1 LSVGFR
7 NVSSTTP
14 GIPGDLGNVL
24 PLGIPSVQM
33 GQPMPRQQA
42 PLPGLGNS
50 GPAMPAANNAEMWD
64 ATPQQAELEAQRAM
78 EVEAERAREVEMVER
93 RAREQ
98 AEVERAKEL
107 ELERMERVRL
117 EEERERLAVERRQL
131 EELRRQ
137 QEQVCVL
144 LTFDLFSTAQLT
156 AEPSTAHC

>member
-1 LSVGFR
+1 M
-7 NVSSTTP
+7 
-14 GIPGDLGNVL
+14 L
-24 PLGIPSVQM
+24 PLGMPSVQM

-42 PLPGLGNS
+42 PLPGQGNS
-50 GPAMPAANNAEMWD
+50 GPTMPAANNAEMWD
-64 ATPQQAELEAQRAM
+64 ATPQQVELEAQRAR

-107 ELERMERVRL
+107 ERMERVRL
-117 EEERERLAVERRQL
+117 EQERERLAEERRQL

-156 AEPSTAHC
+156 AEPSTAHTVSLVTLVNV